1 MTTIYLVPSPK
12 LNLKD
17 PVPLATVVRSPVYI
31 DAAVKG

>member
-1 MTTIYLVPSPK
+1 MTIILFDPLSK

-17 PVPLATVVRSPVYI
+17 PVPLAAVVRSPVYI